1 MDPSLVQEL
10 TDKIVR
16 LQNLN
21 LERHIRT
28 LENTLGKCLSVD
40 VIVLPYESYDV
51 FEMSLERY
59 IDGYQVSLVGNRTTK
74 CFIFESY
81 EEAKN
86 FYDMKVMELTQI
98 FKD

>member
-1 MDPSLVQEL
+1 MKHSLHIPIQSYKEFQKKDYDMDPSLVQEL

-40 VIVLPYESYDV
+40 IIVLPYESYDIY
-51 FEMSLERY
+51 EMTFKKGKQTLQ
-59 IDGYQVSLVGNRTTK
+59 IPKPT
-74 CFIFESY
+74 F
-81 EEAKN
+81 KN
-86 FYDMKVMELTQI
+86 KE
-98 FKD
+98 

>member
-1 MDPSLVQEL
+1 MKHFLHIPIQSYKEFQKKDYDMDSSLVQEL

-51 FEMSLERY
+51 YEMTFKKGKQTL
-59 IDGYQVSLVGNRTTK
+59 
-74 CFIFESY
+74 
-81 EEAKN
+81 
-86 FYDMKVMELTQI
+86 QI
-98 FKD
+98 PKPTFKSKD

>member
-1 MDPSLVQEL
+1 MKHSLHIPIQSYKEFQKKDYDMDSSLVQEL

-40 VIVLPYESYDV
+40 IIILPYESYDV
-51 FEMSLERY
+51 YEMTFKKGKQTL
-59 IDGYQVSLVGNRTTK
+59 
-74 CFIFESY
+74 
-81 EEAKN
+81 
-86 FYDMKVMELTQI
+86 QI
-98 FKD
+98 PKPTFKGKK

>member
-1 MDPSLVQEL
+1 MDLSLVQEL

-28 LENTLGKCLSVD
+28 LESTLGKCLSVD

-51 FEMSLERY
+51 YEMTFKKGKQTL
-59 IDGYQVSLVGNRTTK
+59 
-74 CFIFESY
+74 
-81 EEAKN
+81 
-86 FYDMKVMELTQI
+86 QI
-98 FKD
+98 PKPTFKDKK

>member
-1 MDPSLVQEL
+1 MKHSLHIPIQSYKEFQKKDYDMDPSLVTEL
-10 TDKIVR
+10 VDKIVR

-51 FEMSLERY
+51 YEMTFKKGKQTLQIPKS
-59 IDGYQVSLVGNRTTK
+59 
-74 CFIFESY
+74 
-81 EEAKN
+81 
-86 FYDMKVMELTQI
+86 I
-98 FKD
+98 FKGKE

>member
-1 MDPSLVQEL
+1 MKHSLHIPIQSYKEFQKKDYDMDLSLVQEL

-51 FEMSLERY
+51 YEMTFKKGKQTLQ
-59 IDGYQVSLVGNRTTK
+59 IPKPT
-74 CFIFESY
+74 F
-81 EEAKN
+81 KN
-86 FYDMKVMELTQI
+86 KE
-98 FKD
+98 

>member
-1 MDPSLVQEL
+1 MKHSLHIPIQSYKEFQKKDYDMDSSLVQEL

-51 FEMSLERY
+51 YEMTFKKGKQTL
-59 IDGYQVSLVGNRTTK
+59 
-74 CFIFESY
+74 
-81 EEAKN
+81 
-86 FYDMKVMELTQI
+86 QI
-98 FKD
+98 PKPTFKGKD

>member
-1 MDPSLVQEL
+1 MKHSLHIPIQSYKEFQKKDYDMDPSLVQEL

-28 LENTLGKCLSVD
+28 LENTLGKCLSID

-51 FEMSLERY
+51 YEMTFKKGKQTLQ
-59 IDGYQVSLVGNRTTK
+59 IPKPT
-74 CFIFESY
+74 F
-81 EEAKN
+81 KN
-86 FYDMKVMELTQI
+86 KE
-98 FKD
+98 

>member
-1 MDPSLVQEL
+1 MKHSLHIPIQSYKEFQKKDYDMDPSLVQEL

-40 VIVLPYESYDV
+40 VIALPYESYDV
-51 FEMSLERY
+51 YEMTFKKGKQTL
-59 IDGYQVSLVGNRTTK
+59 
-74 CFIFESY
+74 
-81 EEAKN
+81 
-86 FYDMKVMELTQI
+86 QI
-98 FKD
+98 PKPTFKGKD